1 MENRIASNAKIQ
13 RMNESSLKSFS
24 PEIHSRV
31 ISQTPGRLR
40 LKVSASHR
48 NPEQMQAMVREIEA
62 QPDVSQVRMNPQTG
76 SIVIHHE
83 THQEAVKN
91 VVGTL
96 KDLGIIFGG
105 ITRGESDSAAD
116 VAGAFVDLN
125 QKVSQATNGFID
137 LRFIVPVGLGTLAI
151 RQLLIKGLQLDV
163 VPWYVLAWYS
173 FDSFLKLHYTNKP
186 EQFKTQ
192 TQMEHLCK

>member
-1 MENRIASNAKIQ
+1 METRVASNAKIE
-13 RMNESSLKSFS
+13 RMNESSLKSIT
-24 PEIHSRV
+24 PQIHSRV
-31 ISQTPGRLR
+31 VSQTPGRLR
-40 LKVSASHR
+40 LKVSASQR
-48 NPEQMQAMVREIEA
+48 NAAQMQEMVKELEA
-62 QPDVSQVRMNPQTG
+62 HPDISQVRMNHQTG

-83 THQEAVKN
+83 SHKEAIKN

-105 ITRGESDSAAD
+105 ITRGESDSAAE

-125 QKVSQATNGFID
+125 KKVSQATDGFID
-137 LRFIVPVGLGTLAI
+137 LRFIVPVGLGSLAI
-151 RQLLIKGLQLDV
+151 RQLLIKGLQLDI

-186 EQFKTQ
+186 EQFKNQ
-192 TQMEHLCK
+192 GQMEQL